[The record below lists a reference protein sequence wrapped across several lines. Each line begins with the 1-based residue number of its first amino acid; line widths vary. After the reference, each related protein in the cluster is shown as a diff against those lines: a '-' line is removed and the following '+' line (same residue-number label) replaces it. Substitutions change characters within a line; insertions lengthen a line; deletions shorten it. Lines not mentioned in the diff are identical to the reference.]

1 MTKSFFYVT
10 GRILNRFS
18 KDIGA
23 IDDFLPMA
31 TIEAIQIFL
40 VMFGI
45 IGMVVYVT
53 PLMILPTIFLGVLFY
68 YLRNMYLAS
77 SQDVKRIEGIS
88 NYIFYFSYSRS
99 LINN

>member
-1 MTKSFFYVT
+1 MHYVT

-23 IDDFLPMA
+23 IDDFLPA
-31 TIEAIQIFL
+31 VTLEAAQIFL

-53 PLMILPTIFLGVLFY
+53 PMMTLPTIILGGLFY
-68 YLRNMYLAS
+68 YFRDIYLAS

-88 NYIFYFSYSRS
+88 KLNNNDLTIS
-99 LINN
+99 LSSIY